1 MRSSTA
7 VPLAVLDRLS
17 LDVAALHAT
26 DSALHLGGLVVLEG
40 EPPSR
45 VRVLEHLRRRVG
57 LLPELAHRLAGGP
70 GRPRW
75 EPDPGF
81 DPGRHLYESAGGA
94 DPSAVAGHLL
104 RQPLPRDRPLWG
116 IWLVRRVGGGRWA
129 LCYRAHHAFQDGAAA
144 VATLEHLLGPEEAPR
159 ARALTFRPPRP
170 VDWAAVLPEF
180 RPARRVTWWPA
191 LDAPPAQAYTAAFA
205 DIDTAR
211 LHALGRRT
219 GATVPQLCLALTTE
233 VLRAL
238 HPDGWGPGGPGH
250 GLALRANLGISVRDP
265 DDPSPHLGNRV
276 AVAGVDLPCGE
287 PDPDE
292 RLDRLGRA
300 LDHTRLARLAD
311 AHRVVLRKLPYR
323 IGRLTLSRS
332 IDARYTP
339 LGVADLRVRRP
350 LGFDG
355 TPAAGVYALPVMVP
369 GQPLFVAWVT
379 HRRRL
384 HVTFLADRS
393 LTGTE
398 RLPDAWESALA
409 AHERR
414 AEAGAFTRAG
424 SGAEAS

>member
-1 MRSSTA
+1 MW
-7 VPLAVLDRLS
+7 
-17 LDVAALHAT
+17 
-26 DSALHLGGLVVLEG
+26 GL
-40 EPPSR
+40 
-45 VRVLEHLRRRVG
+45 
-57 LLPELAHRLAGGP
+57 
-70 GRPRW
+70 
-75 EPDPGF
+75 
-81 DPGRHLYESAGGA
+81 
-94 DPSAVAGHLL
+94 
-104 RQPLPRDRPLWG
+104 
-116 IWLVRRVGGGRWA
+116 WLVRRAGGGRWA

-144 VATLEHLLGPEEAPR
+144 VATLERLLGPEEAPR

-205 DIDTAR
+205 DVDMAPAAR
-211 LHALGRRT
+211 AGAPHRGHRPAALPR
-219 GATVPQLCLALTTE
+219 
-233 VLRAL
+233 
-238 HPDGWGPGGPGH
+238 
-250 GLALRANLGISVRDP
+250 P
-265 DDPSPHLGNRV
+265 DDPRCCAPCTPTAGARTAPATAWRCAPTSGSASGTPTTPAPTSATGSPSPGSTF
-276 AVAGVDLPCGE
+276 PCGE

-332 IDARYTP
+332 VDARYTP

-350 LGFDG
+350 LGFAG
-355 TPAAGVYALPVMVP
+355 TPATGVYALPVMVP

-393 LTGTE
+393 LAGAE
-398 RLPDAWESALA
+398 RLPEAWESALV

-414 AEAGAFTRAG
+414 AEAGAFTRTG
-424 SGAEAS
+424 SGAGAS